1 MSNFLSSS
9 IGKKIFMSVTGFFL
23 MSFLLVHLGINL
35 LLIFDDTGTL
45 FNQGANFMA
54 TNPIIKVVEP
64 ILALGF
70 ILHIIYASI
79 LTISNIV
86 ARPIKYSRV
95 NQTQASSWA
104 SRNMFILGSLI
115 FIFLVLHIM
124 NFYWKI
130 KVEHSLAAITIN
142 GEEMHNTYA
151 LVKGLFT
158 NNSFG
163 LIYSILYIL
172 GAIFLGVHLTHG
184 FWSAFQTIG
193 LNNDLWRKRLEFL
206 GKVFAIII
214 ALGFSIIP
222 IYFTIKF

>member
-1 MSNFLSSS
+1 MS
-9 IGKKIFMSVTGFFL
+9 ITGFFL
-23 MSFLLVHLGINL
+23 ISFLLVHLSINL
-35 LLIFDDTGTL
+35 LLIFDDTGAL

-54 TNPIIKVVEP
+54 TNPIIKIVEP

-79 LTISNIV
+79 ITISNMA
-86 ARPIKYSRV
+86 ARPVSYSRV
-95 NQTQASSWA
+95 NQSQASSWA
-104 SRNMFILGSLI
+104 SRNMFVLGSLI

-130 KVEHSLAAITIN
+130 KVEHSLASVTVD
-142 GEEMHNTYA
+142 GVEMHNTYM

-158 NNSFG
+158 DGVFG
-163 LIYSILYIL
+163 LIYSSIYII
-172 GAIFLGVHLTHG
+172 GAVFLGIHLTHG

-193 LNNDLWRKRLEFL
+193 LNNDIWRKRLEIL
-206 GKVFAIII
+206 GKIFAVII

-222 IYFTIKF
+222 IYFIIKF